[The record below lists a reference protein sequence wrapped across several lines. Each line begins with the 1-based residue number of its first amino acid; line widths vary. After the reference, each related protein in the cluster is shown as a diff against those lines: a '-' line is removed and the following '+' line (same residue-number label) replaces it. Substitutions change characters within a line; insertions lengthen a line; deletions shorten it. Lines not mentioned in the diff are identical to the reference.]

1 MTKLGDVCE
10 YRSESVTVQEAASMP
25 LYIST
30 DSMQSNRGPVSS
42 SAIPD
47 TGKVKRFE
55 AGDTLVSNIRP
66 YFKKIWH
73 AEVNGTCS
81 NDILVFRPV
90 GCTPSF
96 LFWTLNSDEFFAY
109 VTKTA
114 KGTKM
119 PRGDKRAIMEYA
131 VQVPLEDEQ
140 RSLCQIMNSLQEKIA
155 LNNRTNDYLEELV
168 SARFAAAFGS
178 NRPTTKLENVLRIS
192 TRSAKPQDHPNEIW
206 EHYSIPAFDESHRPV
221 MEFASNIKSNKYIVG
236 KSSILISKLNPSVK
250 RFWLPACLT
259 KHSVC
264 STEFIVYEPIAPN
277 RKSFYAAAIS
287 SDTFQNYLLAH
298 VTGSTG
304 SRQRAQPKST
314 LDYPMPN
321 PGKAEIEDFCL
332 FADPIYAQ
340 IEENEHESA
349 SLTQLRDTLLPKLM
363 SGEIDVIKTDLTQL
377 NNHLATYWA
386 IGVDTAAVFI
396 GCGII
401 RAIANSANQLGL
413 L

>member
-1 MTKLGDVCE
+1 M
-10 YRSESVTVQEAASMP
+10 
-25 LYIST
+25 
-30 DSMQSNRGPVSS
+30 
-42 SAIPD
+42 
-47 TGKVKRFE
+47 
-55 AGDTLVSNIRP
+55 
-66 YFKKIWH
+66 
-73 AEVNGTCS
+73 
-81 NDILVFRPV
+81 
-90 GCTPSF
+90 
-96 LFWTLNSDEFFAY
+96 
-109 VTKTA
+109 
-114 KGTKM
+114 
-119 PRGDKRAIMEYA
+119 
-131 VQVPLEDEQ
+131 
-140 RSLCQIMNSLQEKIA
+140 
-155 LNNRTNDYLEELV
+155 

-349 SLTQLRDTLLPKLM
+349 SLTQLRDILLPKLM

-377 NNHLATYWA
+377 NNHFSEL
-386 IGVDTAAVFI
+386 I
-396 GCGII
+396 GCGMPWEIVI
-401 RAIANSANQLGL
+401 YGRSIENRGFSSQGVAVIGVISQPRLIFGSMLDAV
-413 L
+413 

>member
-1 MTKLGDVCE
+1 
-10 YRSESVTVQEAASMP
+10 MP

>member
-155 LNNRTNDYLEELV
+155 LNNRTNDYLAETVMSTSRDMYWEYEAGNANLPAGWRWV
-168 SARFAAAFGS
+168 RLDDV
-178 NRPTTKLENVLRIS
+178 TTLISRGITPKYDENSDETVLGQTCIRGNLILAENG
-192 TRSAKPQDHPNEIW
+192 RR
-206 EHYSIPAFDESHRPV
+206 HRPKRINEKWLQRGDLLINSTGV
-221 MEFASNIKSNKYIVG
+221 GSLGRTAQVWFDPEKLTVDSHITIVRASDPEHALYLGFWAFAHERYIE
-236 KSSILISKLNPSVK
+236 SL
-250 RFWLPACLT
+250 
-259 KHSVC
+259 H
-264 STEFIVYEPIAPN
+264 
-277 RKSFYAAAIS
+277 
-287 SDTFQNYLLAH
+287 
-298 VTGSTG
+298 TGSTG
-304 SRQRAQPKST
+304 QTELPRDHVRSISLVLPDAET
-314 LDYPMPN
+314 LDRFNTVAGPAVETIVAN
-321 PGKAEIEDFCL
+321 QAENKQL
-332 FADPIYAQ
+332 
-340 IEENEHESA
+340 SV
-349 SLTQLRDTLLPKLM
+349 LRDALLPKLM
-363 SGEIDVIKTDLTQL
+363 SGEIDVSKVEIPTLL
-377 NNHLATYWA
+377 NNHLSDCSRLSSLAM
-386 IGVDTAAVFI
+386 
-396 GCGII
+396 
-401 RAIANSANQLGL
+401 SS
-413 L
+413 